1 MHIKGCEGHYL
12 CPMPQTGETAKKMD
26 EWIEAGLV
34 LDPHDA
40 LIPYSVIDAKR
51 KEILKAKGYEFERVQ
66 SGVIDEHEQAW
77 TERVLIVYSPAYAAQ
92 KEKGLERRL
101 NNAEEKISALTP
113 ARGRG
118 KRQMTD
124 ESQ

>member
-92 KEKGLERRL
+92 KENGLERRL
-101 NNAEEKISALTP
+101 KNAEETIYALTP